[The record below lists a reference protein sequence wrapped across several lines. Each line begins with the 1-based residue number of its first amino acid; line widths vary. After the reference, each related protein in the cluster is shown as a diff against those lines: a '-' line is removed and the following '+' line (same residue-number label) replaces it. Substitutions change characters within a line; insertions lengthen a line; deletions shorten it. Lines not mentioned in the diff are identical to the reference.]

1 MNLASAAGPKR
12 RVSPVLPPSNA
23 SPVVAALLP
32 IMAQ

>member
-12 RVSPVLPPSNA
+12 RVSPFPPPSKA
-23 SPVVAALLP
+23 SPAVAALLP